1 VTTLEARVEAVCL
14 SIPGVRVAKAPHHE
28 AFIGPHGLVG
38 DRHEA
43 EFRQVYGRLVPNQRQ
58 WSAVSTEEVESL
70 CADLGVPPFAI
81 GDLGENIRFSGVV
94 LADVPDGSLVQFPS
108 GAKLTVSSQNVPC
121 INAAIALANTYGEAI
136 EETFV
141 RSAYG
146 RRGLVGSV
154 LKPGFVRKGDIVQ
167 IVLAGRVKQA
177 KTVSSQRAL
186 L

>member
-1 VTTLEARVEAVCL
+1 LEARVEAVCL
-14 SIPGVRVAKAPHHE
+14 SIPGVRVAKAPHDE

-58 WSAVSTEEVESL
+58 WSAVSMEEVESL

-81 GDLGENIRFSGVV
+81 GDLGENFRLSGVV
-94 LADVPDGSLVQFPS
+94 LADMPAGSLIEFPS
-108 GAKLTVSSQNVPC
+108 GARLSASGQNVPC
-121 INAAIALANTYGEAI
+121 FNAAIALARVYGKTL

-154 LKPGFVRKGDIVQ
+154 LEPGLVRTGDVAQIHLADRARRSAKGR
-167 IVLAGRVKQA
+167 AN
-177 KTVSSQRAL
+177 QRAL